1 MHGRFTENL
10 REFAHDY
17 AKKLKFQFEEEQE
30 REKEED
36 DFRSF
41 SGGSAFAWNAKCMF
55 LLNSMSI
62 HSHVCFSYQD
72 TKTFD
77 KFELKNDAK
86 NGKCKITL
94 QALCTLIS
102 Q

>member
-17 AKKLKFQFEEEQE
+17 AKKLKFQYEEEQE

-41 SGGSAFAWNAKCMF
+41 SGGSAFAWNAKCMYE
-55 LLNSMSI
+55 LNFYFTLFSC
-62 HSHVCFSYQD
+62 VCFVSIPD
-72 TKTFD
+72 IFN
-77 KFELKNDAK
+77 KF
-86 NGKCKITL
+86 GPR
-94 QALCTLIS
+94 S
-102 Q
+102 SP